1 VQKTEVRASCSRW
14 YVVYT
19 RLKEEDRVDQNLA
32 AWQVET
38 FSPKIRRKQVNPYSG
53 KATYFRQSLFPRYLF
68 ARFDADKVLHNVLY
82 TRGVEKLISFND
94 GPVAVDDDIIEL
106 IRLRV
111 GDDGFVRLNDDLR
124 PGDLVTVKSGSMSGI
139 TGVFDRAMNDQNRV
153 MLLLEAINYQAS
165 IIVER
170 DAVQKIN
177 HAYCN

>member
-1 VQKTEVRASCSRW
+1 MQKIEVDASRW

-19 RLKEEDRVDQNLA
+19 RLKEEDRVDQNLT
-32 AWQVET
+32 AWEVET

-68 ARFDADKVLHNVLY
+68 ARFDADKMMHKVLY
-82 TRGVEKLISFND
+82 TRGVQKLIGFNE

-106 IRLRV
+106 IRSRV

-124 PGDLVTVKSGSMSGI
+124 RGDPVTVKNGSMNGI

-153 MLLLEAINYQAS
+153 MILLEAINYQAS

-170 DAVQKIN
+170 DAVQKLN